1 MASTIQSG
9 VRTGAGHGG
18 TGDGGVGYGGGPTY
32 TDVQNSREFRDLR
45 RRFRQFV
52 FPMTALFLSWYFLYV
67 CLAAFAPGFMGT
79 TVVGNINIG
88 LLFGLGQF
96 ASTFAITM
104 TYVRW
109 ADRRFDATAEQL
121 RKHMEGGELR

>member
-1 MASTIQSG
+1 VASTSQSIPAE
-9 VRTGAGHGG
+9 VGAGAKPGR
-18 TGDGGVGYGGGPTY
+18 GPTY
-32 TDVQNSREFRDLR
+32 SEVQNSREFRELR
-45 RRFRQFV
+45 ARFRRFV

-79 TVVGNINIG
+79 VVAGNINIG

-96 ASTFAITM
+96 VSTFAITM
-104 TYVRW
+104 IYVRW

-121 RKHMEGGELR
+121 REHMEGGELR